1 MKPDFDPYDLTPRV
15 VPKDEPTAPPPPK
28 PTIRRVTMGPIFH
41 SRITKV
47 LALVLG
53 TILAALI
60 GYISVDYYYAK
71 QPQVTSSITISIF
84 ERATP

>member
-15 VPKDEPTAPPPPK
+15 VPKDEPAPPPPPK

-41 SRITKV
+41 SRITKI

-71 QPQVTSSITISIF
+71 KSQITYYSIGNIS
-84 ERATP
+84 ERVIA

>member
-15 VPKDEPTAPPPPK
+15 VPTQEPVPPPPPK

-41 SRITKV
+41 SRITKI

-53 TILAALI
+53 TSLAALI

-71 QPQVTSSITISIF
+71 KSQITYYSTGNIS
-84 ERATP
+84 ERVIA

>member
-15 VPKDEPTAPPPPK
+15 VPKDEPAAAPPPK

-41 SRITKV
+41 SRITKI

-71 QPQVTSSITISIF
+71 KSQITYYSIGNIS
-84 ERATP
+84 ERVIA